1 MRDRL
6 TTLLYKLMM
15 DHGVAPSTLENI
27 MKTVEKEGFQPAYEE
42 KGLADYAEKLALRLV
57 PPIKRNTTAASSK
70 RWKTATGHRCDCL
83 SPDCG
88 DCFPPIGE

>member
-15 DHGVAPSTLENI
+15 EHGVAPSTLENI

-42 KGLADYAEKLALRLV
+42 KGLAEYAEKLAHRLV

-70 RWKTATGHRCDCL
+70 RWSRCDCME
-83 SPDCG
+83 PNCG
-88 DCFPPIGE
+88 DCFPNRTEGE